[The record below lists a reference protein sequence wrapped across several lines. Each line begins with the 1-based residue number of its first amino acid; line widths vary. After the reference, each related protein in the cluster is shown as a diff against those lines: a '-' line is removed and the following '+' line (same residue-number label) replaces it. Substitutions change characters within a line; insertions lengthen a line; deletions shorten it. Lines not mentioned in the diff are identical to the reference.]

1 MQGLFSQ
8 DEPNLLIASVAFDS
22 PLDKLFDYQVPSE
35 LSASLQV
42 GQRVQ
47 APFGRANRLQTGFCV
62 ELTGP
67 SSARSLKTISKI
79 VDQSPLISA
88 ELLSLA
94 RWIGSYYCCP
104 LGQVLAGMVPASVK
118 RSLRVK
124 IPQLYRLTDSARA
137 CLTSES
143 SVRLGPKQRAVLQA
157 LVQVDQ
163 SGSAGLTRRAVIDLT
178 DCSGQTLRSLV
189 HKGYTEL
196 FAAGDCFADE
206 QPPEDVHLNPPD
218 WSPNSQQLKALDELN
233 GVLAEPCFGVHLLQG
248 VTGSGKTEVYIR
260 AIEKII
266 KLGRQAIVLAPEIA
280 LTTQTVQR
288 FRSRLPGVC
297 VLHSGLSSTQRRQQW
312 LQIAS
317 GHGKVVV
324 GPRSAV
330 FAPTKDLGLIVVD
343 EEHESSYKQDTQPRY
358 HGRDVA
364 IKRAQLLN
372 IPVILGSATPSLES
386 LHNSQRLPHFSLI
399 RLPQRVYDLPMPKIE
414 VVDLR
419 QERRARKG
427 LHIFSRALQSQLR
440 RILDQGQQAILL
452 LNRRG
457 YAGFVSCPTCN
468 YVLTCDHCDVTLTY
482 HRHSRSV
489 LSGRALCHYCLSES
503 RVPANCPTCGQKL
516 ILLGIGTQRAE
527 QELARKFP
535 QAHFARVDSDT
546 MDRQKY
552 KDVLERFGRGDL
564 DILLGTQMI
573 AKGLDFPKVHLVGI
587 LLADTSLTI
596 PDFRSSERTFQ
607 LAAQV
612 AGRAGRASPGAQ
624 VILQTFN
631 PDFPAICFATT
642 HDYDGFARA
651 ELTLRKS
658 LGYPPFGRL
667 ARVILRSPSLSA
679 VQREADH
686 AAAIIAQ
693 AIERSQSPVSS
704 HGPLPPPIARI
715 SGQHRLQFVLRASQ
729 AKALHDLLSR
739 TRSDLFKLP
748 VHVAIDMDPVNLL

>member
-1 MQGLFSQ
+1 MQGLFSK
-8 DEPNLLIASVAFDS
+8 DEPNLLVASVAFDS

-35 LSASLQV
+35 LSAPLQV

-47 APFGRANRLQTGFCV
+47 APFGRANRLQIGFCV
-62 ELTGP
+62 AITDL
-67 SSARSLKTISKI
+67 SSAHPLKTIRKV
-79 VDQSPLISA
+79 VDSRPLISA
-88 ELLSLA
+88 ELLVLA
-94 RWIGSYYCCP
+94 RWISSYYCCP
-104 LGQVLAGMVPASVK
+104 LGKVLAGMVPASVK
-118 RSLRVK
+118 RSLSVK
-124 IPQLYRLTDSARA
+124 PPQLYRLTDSGRA
-137 CLTSES
+137 CLTNQL
-143 SVRLGPKQRAVLQA
+143 SVRLGPKQRAVLQTLA
-157 LVQVDQ
+157 EDDQ
-163 SGSAGLTRRAVIDLT
+163 SGSPGLTRRSIIDRT
-178 DCSGQTLRSLV
+178 DCSGPTLRSLV
-189 HKGYTEL
+189 HKGYMEL
-196 FAAGDCFADE
+196 FAAGDCFTDE
-206 QPPEDVHLNPPD
+206 QPSEDATLSPPD
-218 WSPNSQQLKALDELN
+218 WSPNSQQQKALDELN
-233 GVLAEPCFGVHLLQG
+233 GVLVEPCFGVHLLQG

-260 AIEKII
+260 AIEQII
-266 KLGRQAIVLAPEIA
+266 KLGRQAIVLVPEIA
-280 LTTQTVQR
+280 LTTQTLQR

-312 LQIAS
+312 LQIAC
-317 GHGKVVV
+317 GYGKVVV

-330 FAPTKDLGLIVVD
+330 FAPAKDLGLIIVD
-343 EEHESSYKQDTQPRY
+343 EEHEPSYKQDTQPRY

-386 LHNSQRLPHFSLI
+386 LYNSQRLPHFSLI
-399 RLPQRVYDLPMPKIE
+399 RLSRRVHDLPMPKIE
-414 VVDLR
+414 VIDLR
-419 QERRARKG
+419 QERRLRKG
-427 LHIFSRALQSQLR
+427 LHIFSRALESQLR
-440 RILDQGQQAILL
+440 RILDHGQQAILL

-457 YAGFVSCPTCN
+457 YAGFVSCPTCD
-468 YVLTCDHCDVTLTY
+468 YVLTCENCDVTLTY

-489 LSGRALCHYCLSES
+489 SSGRALCHYCLSES

-535 QAHFARVDSDT
+535 QARFARVDSDS
-546 MDRQKY
+546 MDRRKY

-573 AKGLDFPKVHLVGI
+573 AKGLDFPRVHLVGI
-587 LLADTSLTI
+587 LLADTSLTV

-612 AGRAGRASPGAQ
+612 AGRAGRASPGAR
-624 VILQTFN
+624 VVLQTFN

-642 HDYDGFARA
+642 HDYNGFARS
-651 ELTLRKS
+651 ELALRES

-679 VQREADH
+679 VGREANH

-693 AIERSQSPVSS
+693 AIGRSQSPVSS
-704 HGPLPPPIARI
+704 HGPLPPPIGRI
-715 SGQHRLQFVLRASQ
+715 SGQHRLQFILRAPQ
-729 AKALHDLLSR
+729 AKALHEVLSKAR
-739 TRSDLFKLP
+739 TELFKLP